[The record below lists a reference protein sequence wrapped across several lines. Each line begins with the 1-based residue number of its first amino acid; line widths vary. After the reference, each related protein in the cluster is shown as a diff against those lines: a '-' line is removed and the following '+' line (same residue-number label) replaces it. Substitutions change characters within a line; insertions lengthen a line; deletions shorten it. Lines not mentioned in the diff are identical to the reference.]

1 MSNSATQSIDLQ
13 NDALAFEG
21 AVSVEQTN
29 RGVQPW
35 RLPITERDLFPQEL
49 IRSPEQVH
57 QASRP
62 SGVRL
67 TFRSD
72 TSAVT
77 LRVVPPAI
85 ESDPKARTD
94 QPWVFDLLV
103 DGELHQ
109 RISPEIDAETIA
121 FTDLPAGDHLVE
133 LYLPSQYVPIVV
145 RELLI
150 DDGTSVRA
158 WPDERPRIVFYG
170 SSITQCRHAAGPSE
184 TWPALVARRF
194 NLHHTNLGVGGQ
206 CHMDPMMGRMIRDLP
221 ADYIGLKLA
230 LCMVDG
236 SVTDRT
242 FRSMAI
248 GLLKTIRDGH
258 QNTPLAVVSPI
269 CCPAV
274 ETENQK
280 GMTLV
285 RMREILVDI
294 CDLLSAHGDSNL
306 HYVDGLSLLGAGD
319 THLLGK
325 DGAHPTAEGY
335 RFLANA
341 YGDKVMP
348 LLGLSD

>member
-1 MSNSATQSIDLQ
+1 MSNSTTQSVDLQ
-13 NDALAFEG
+13 NGALAFEG
-21 AVSVEQTN
+21 AVSVERTDA
-29 RGVQPW
+29 GVQPW
-35 RLPITERDLFPQEL
+35 RLPVAERDLFPQEQIGL
-49 IRSPEQVH
+49 PQLVH
-57 QASRP
+57 QTSRP

-72 TSAVT
+72 TNAVT
-77 LRVVPPAI
+77 LRVAPPGV
-85 ESDPKARTD
+85 EPDPKAGTD

-109 RISPEIDAETIA
+109 RVSPEVDAEAIA
-121 FTDLPAGDHLVE
+121 FTDLPAGDHLLE

-145 RELLI
+145 RELRI
-150 DDGTSVRA
+150 DAGASVGA

-184 TWPALVARRF
+184 TWPALVAQRF
-194 NLHHTNLGVGGQ
+194 DLHHTNLGVGGQ

-221 ADYIGLKLA
+221 ADYICLKLA

-242 FRSMAI
+242 FRSLAI

-258 QNTPLAVVSPI
+258 PDTPMAVVSPI

-274 ETENQK
+274 ETENHN

-285 RMREILVDI
+285 RMREILVEVY
-294 CDLLSAHGDSNL
+294 DLLGAHGDSNL
-306 HYVDGLSLLGAGD
+306 HYVDGLSLLDAGD

-335 RFLANA
+335 RFLAKA

-348 LLGLSD
+348 LLGLSG